1 MCQFIVKSDIITEL
15 SRFEALGKGR
25 IIVKVLDYSDNSL
38 SPEKVAYRV
47 YYTNYSGERR
57 KVTYWPNTVGFQWS

>member
-1 MCQFIVKSDIITEL
+1 MEMNKSDIITEL

-25 IIVKVLDYSDNSL
+25 IIVKALDYSDNSL

-47 YYTNYSGERR
+47 YYTDCLGDRR